1 MTMQEGAYKHQF
13 TQGGTWKYETRCRKC
28 NYLILREWPDKCV
41 PYSEFRRELMTKWGD
56 GLVIEVCQRCGVP
69 TVQDIVAL
77 TPDPRELRPGTV
89 EPSLGEGPTPAGGQA
104 HGAGTDNTTAM
115 ARSTEHNL
123 IISAK
128 KLAALLG
135 KTTDLQLVVR
145 HVRDYPNGGN
155 SVLQIED
162 LSIGVNSDEEFVYRL
177 SHVQRS
183 KLHNTL
189 VVLGDQP
196 VHIRFNLKSS
206 YLELSNILI

>member
-1 MTMQEGAYKHQF
+1 MTMREGAYAKEF
-13 TQGGTWKYETRCRKC
+13 TSGICWKYETRCRKC
-28 NYLILREWPDKCV
+28 NYLILHDRHDKRML
-41 PYSEFRRELMTKWGD
+41 YSAFQKDVMNKWGD
-56 GLVIEVCQRCGVP
+56 GLVIDACSRCGVD

-77 TPDPRELRPGTV
+77 TLDPREKQPGTV
-89 EPSLGEGPTPAGGQA
+89 EPSLGEGP
-104 HGAGTDNTTAM
+104 HGAGTGNTTAM

-155 SVLQIED
+155 SVLQVED
-162 LSIGVNSDEEFVYRL
+162 LSIGVNSDEEFEYRL
-177 SHVQRS
+177 SHMQRS

-189 VVLGDQP
+189 EVLGDQP
-196 VHIRFNLKSS
+196 VSIRFNLKSS